1 METVIDYADVELLHK
16 EMIVLGNVN
25 LKVHTGEIVYLTG
38 RVGSGKTTLLK
49 SFYGDVPV
57 YGGVANVLGRDMTQL
72 KRKQIPFLRREIGF
86 VFPSGGF

>member
-38 RVGSGKTTLLK
+38 
-49 SFYGDVPV
+49 
-57 YGGVANVLGRDMTQL
+57 A
-72 KRKQIPFLRREIGF
+72 
-86 VFPSGGF
+86 